1 MDLDRPASRSGAHDR
16 PVTRWRREERPPS
29 RNGVAEDSSR
39 FAAGDDR
46 PVSRRGLKPETTF
59 QVSCLNTS
67 GSYYNNNKCGICCI
81 QIF

>member
-46 PVSRRGLKPETTF
+46 PVSRRGLKQETTF
-59 QVSCLNTS
+59 QVSCFNTS
-67 GSYYNNNKCGICCI
+67 GFSNNNTY
-81 QIF
+81 

>member
-39 FAAGDDR
+39 FAGDDR

-59 QVSCLNTS
+59 QVSCF
-67 GSYYNNNKCGICCI
+67 YYET
-81 QIF
+81 